1 MDINW
6 YELIKS
12 FYDEG
17 SWSKE
22 RVYNTVAAGRITPEQ
37 YEQITGEQYTP
48 PQ

>member
-17 SWSKE
+17 SWSKV